1 MIELREFVDAAEIDP
16 VFYEKA
22 YYAGPRDD
30 DDLHRLLREA
40 LGAQRAGRNR
50 AVHLPR
56 PRVPRR
62 CAAAGDALLVH
73 TMRFHDEVVDPG
85 DLDLGT
91 VSKKPAKRE
100 VEMAGKLVD
109 DARARVRPG
118 DFEDTYRDS
127 VLDLIKRKA
136 KGEEIDLAAEEEP
149 EHGDDLAAALEASV
163 SAGS

>member
-1 MIELREFVDAAEIDP
+1 
-16 VFYEKA
+16 
-22 YYAGPRDD
+22 
-30 DDLHRLLREA
+30 
-40 LGAQRAGRNR
+40 
-50 AVHLPR
+50 
-56 PRVPRR
+56 
-62 CAAAGDALLVH
+62 
-73 TMRFHDEVVDPG
+73 MRFHDEIVDPG

-100 VEMAGKLVD
+100 VEMASKLVGMLERD
-109 DARARVRPG
+109 FDPG

-136 KGEEIDLAAEEEP
+136 KGEEIDLAAEVEP

>member
-1 MIELREFVDAAEIDP
+1 M
-16 VFYEKA
+16 
-22 YYAGPRDD
+22 
-30 DDLHRLLREA
+30 
-40 LGAQRAGRNR
+40 RAS
-50 AVHLPR
+50 
-56 PRVPRR
+56 
-62 CAAAGDALLVH
+62 GDALLVH

-100 VEMAGKLVD
+100 VEMAGKLVEMLKREFD
-109 DARARVRPG
+109 PG

-163 SAGS
+163 SARS